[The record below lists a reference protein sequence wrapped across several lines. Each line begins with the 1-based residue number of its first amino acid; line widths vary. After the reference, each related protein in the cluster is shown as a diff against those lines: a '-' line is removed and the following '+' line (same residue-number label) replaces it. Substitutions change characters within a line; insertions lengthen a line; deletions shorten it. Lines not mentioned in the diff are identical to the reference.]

1 MSKGLIS
8 LISIFVYLVATFFVI
23 QVPKSEKGKRIALY
37 VMAFAVIVPLYF
49 TVQFYNSPEF
59 LEAYPND
66 LRNRLPQQTTTTAGE
81 PECTTRST
89 TVEELLKE
97 SYIDRGFSEED
108 AQEIS
113 ELYMQYNIEKN
124 QSIVQCEKEGISSDS
139 ETCKALLDNVWDK
152 YSQKIKEIE
161 KKYEN
166 KEDQILGEVK
176 NGN

>member
-1 MSKGLIS
+1 MSKGLIAF
-8 LISIFVYLVATFFVI
+8 ISFFMYLAVAFFVI
-23 QVPKSEKGKRIALY
+23 QLPKSDKGKRIAQY

-49 TVQFYNSPEF
+49 TVQFFNSPEI
-59 LEAYPND
+59 LETYPKD
-66 LRNRLPQQTTTTAGE
+66 LRNRLPKQTTTTADE

-124 QSIVQCEKEGISSDS
+124 QSIVQCEKEEISSDS
-139 ETCKALLDNVWDK
+139 EACKALLENVWDK
-152 YSQKIKEIE
+152 YSKKIKEIE
-161 KKYEN
+161 KKYDN
-166 KEDQILGEVK
+166 KEDQILGEVI

>member
-1 MSKGLIS
+1 MSKWLITA
-8 LISIFVYLVATFFVI
+8 ISFFMYLAVTFFVI
-23 QVPKSEKGKRIALY
+23 QLPKSDKGKRIAQY
-37 VMAFAVIVPLYF
+37 IMAFAVIVPLYF
-49 TVQFYNSPEF
+49 TVQYANSPEF
-59 LEAYPND
+59 LEAYPKD
-66 LRNRLPQQTTTTAGE
+66 LRNRLLQQTTTTADE

-113 ELYMQYNIEKN
+113 DLYMQYNIEKN

-139 ETCKALLDNVWDK
+139 ETCKALLENIWDK

-161 KKYEN
+161 KNYEN